1 MPMSIEW
8 FLEKRILLVTY
19 NGDVSAADLKQ
30 AGETIR
36 ASIDQTD
43 GQFLHSIADLSAIG
57 KIPLNLKT
65 ITDATQGALSHP
77 QFGWMTVYHMPNPV
91 IQFFGDMATR
101 VFQVRYRVFDEQVD
115 ALDFL
120 NQVDST
126 LPPLRP
132 IAEARARE
140 SL

>member
-1 MPMSIEW
+1 MPISIEW
-8 FLEKRILLVTY
+8 FLEKRILIVTY
-19 NGDVSAADLKQ
+19 NGDVTAADLKE
-30 AGETIR
+30 AGEAIR
-36 ASIDQTD
+36 AAADQTE

-57 KIPLNLKT
+57 KIPLNLKV
-65 ITDATQGALSHP
+65 ITDATRGALSHP
-77 QFGWMTVYHMPNPV
+77 QFGWMAVYHMPNPV

-115 ALDFL
+115 ALNFL
-120 NQVDST
+120 NAVDGT

-132 IAEARARE
+132 IAEQRLKA